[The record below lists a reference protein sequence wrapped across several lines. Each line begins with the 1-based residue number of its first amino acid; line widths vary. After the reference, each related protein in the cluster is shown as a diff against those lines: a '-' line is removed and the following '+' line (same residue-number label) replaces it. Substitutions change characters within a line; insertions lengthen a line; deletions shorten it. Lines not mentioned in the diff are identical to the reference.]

1 MKNNHYV
8 LRNFNP
14 RLDADISSGKNSA
27 QLNIWI
33 NYAPK
38 SIGQMQVI
46 FSRKCKDETEAL
58 EIMSG
63 FGHGFEYTGAHWEQV

>member
-1 MKNNHYV
+1 MANKHYI
-8 LRNFNP
+8 LRGFKP
-14 RLDADISSGKNSA
+14 RLDADISTNKKDAN
-27 QLNIWI
+27 LFVWI
-33 NYAPK
+33 NYSPR

-63 FGHGFEYTGAHWEQV
+63 FGHGFEYTGAHWEQA